1 MSTVS
6 EPKSKTCNRCGQSI
20 IWNNA
25 NHYFE
30 SVAYPNFQHCCALPC
45 NKAGCGGTI
54 FFSKLCPVNPE
65 TNRPRPLDF
74 PIPQPDPNNKEKKIW
89 VVHVH
94 KNNVAADV
102 PTNETTVP
110 SFPEAP
116 AVAVP
121 QTKPLPQG
129 QNTLEYVEPAPQTN
143 VVKNIAAQTENPDA
157 QGAILTTLNSI
168 NLRLGML
175 EKYFN
180 DVVPTLTGMM
190 DRMDKVIPA
199 LQVITGKIADNSIQN
214 ASDLVQ
220 HNLSERA
227 EQNLQ

>member
-6 EPKSKTCNRCGQSI
+6 EPKSKQCNRCGASI

-30 SVAYPNFQHCCALPC
+30 SIAYPNFQHCCALPC

-54 FFSKLCPVNPE
+54 FFSKICPVNPD

-74 PIPQPDPNNKEKKIW
+74 PIPQPDPNNPGKKIW

-102 PTNETTVP
+102 PTNETTKP
-110 SFPEAP
+110 SFPEAT
-116 AVAVP
+116 AVP
-121 QTKPLPQG
+121 ATKPLPEG
-129 QNTLEYVEPAPQTN
+129 QETLEYVEPQTN
-143 VVKNIAAQTENPDA
+143 VAKNTTAQATNPDTT
-157 QGAILTTLNSI
+157 GAILTTLNSI
-168 NLRLGML
+168 NLRLGKL
-175 EKYFN
+175 EQYFN

-199 LQVITGKIADNSIQN
+199 LTVITGKIAEGSIRN
-214 ASDLVQ
+214 AADLVQ
-220 HNLSERA
+220 HNLGERA